1 MFSALR
7 IIVIVGV
14 IFYLSP
20 VRQGEGPPAR
30 MHDLV
35 RGSRDWS
42 QDPWGPSRI
51 PAPTAAVDETPR
63 LQSLWQALPDSA
75 RKAVVDEVVELGT
88 GGLTA
93 RPAQEAAH
101 PGAHQPT
108 LPGEA
113 RKRP

>member
-20 VRQGEGPPAR
+20 VRHGEGPPAR
-30 MHDLV
+30 IADLI
-35 RGSRDWS
+35 RG
-42 QDPWGPSRI
+42 QDLGGPGKAPV
-51 PAPTAAVDETPR
+51 PAVAVEETPR
-63 LQSLWQALPDSA
+63 LQSLWQALPDGA

-88 GGLTA
+88 GGVIA
-93 RPAQEAAH
+93 PPSPEAAR

-108 LPGEA
+108 LPAEA
-113 RKRP
+113 KKRP